1 MRWWGRLFVGGHG
14 EGGGVVCSWVD
25 PVRGWGRLFVS
36 GLGEVVR
43 SSVCGWTR

>member
-14 EGGGVVCSWVD
+14 EGGG
-25 PVRGWGRLFVS
+25 GRLFV
-36 GLGEVVR
+36 GGHGVVVR